1 MALSSF
7 VSPVVARFRRAIPAF
22 PIPKGTAR
30 AAVAVAVLALSLAHP
45 AFAAPMDETSYR
57 ATLGE
62 IAALQRET
70 LDAADALAKGMTAA
84 EAAPLSAHMSDRLD
98 WLRRTITA
106 AAIPDDA
113 TLRHGADKGA
123 PPYAR
128 CIVWRAGEMEDH
140 VQDVA
145 TDLAQVARGAKGS
158 IPLDR
163 TEIAGEALRKG
174 CPG

>member
-1 MALSSF
+1 MALSY
-7 VSPVVARFRRAIPAF
+7 VSPVPARFRRADRVFPAT
-22 PIPKGTAR
+22 KGTAR
-30 AAVAVAVLALSLAHP
+30 AAVAVLALSLARP
-45 AFAAPMDETSYR
+45 AFAAPMDEAAYR
-57 ATLGE
+57 AALAD

-70 LDAADALAKGMTAA
+70 LDAADALARGMTAA
-84 EAAPLSAHMSDRLD
+84 EAKPLAAHMSDRLD
-98 WLRRTITA
+98 GLRRTIAATA
-106 AAIPDDA
+106 ISDAA
-113 TLRHGADKGA
+113 TLRHGGNKGA

-145 TDLAQVARGAKGS
+145 TDLAQVARGAAAS

-174 CPG
+174 CPL

>member
-1 MALSSF
+1 MSMALSSF
-7 VSPVVARFRRAIPAF
+7 VSPVVARCMRAIPAL
-22 PIPKGTAR
+22 PAPKGTAR
-30 AAVAVAVLALSLAHP
+30 AAVAVLALSLAHP

-70 LDAADALAKGMTAA
+70 LDAADTLAKGMTAT
-84 EAAPLSAHMSDRLD
+84 EAAPLAAHMSERLD

-145 TDLAQVARGAKGS
+145 TDLALVARGAKAS

-174 CPG
+174 CPL